1 MGADRFVLRE
11 KNIVL
16 IYMVHIAYEGDKR
29 QGKHLKNK
37 EDPPP
42 PLILIFLPCSLVQG
56 YQIWCPGHFILP
68 HRPASAQLY
77 NCHIHCQCARTWGAQ
92 NDRMAA
98 AAVHRK
104 SPRLPDSLI
113 GDPVA
118 T

>member
-42 PLILIFLPCSLVQG
+42 L
-56 YQIWCPGHFILP
+56 
-68 HRPASAQLY
+68 LY
-77 NCHIHCQCARTWGAQ
+77 
-92 NDRMAA
+92 
-98 AAVHRK
+98 
-104 SPRLPDSLI
+104 
-113 GDPVA
+113 
-118 T
+118 